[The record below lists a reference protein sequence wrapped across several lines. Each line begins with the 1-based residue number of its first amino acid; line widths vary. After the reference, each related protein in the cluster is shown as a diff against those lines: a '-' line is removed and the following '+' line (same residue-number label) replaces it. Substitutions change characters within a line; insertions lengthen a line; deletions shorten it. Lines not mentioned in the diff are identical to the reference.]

1 MRAALRS
8 SGWRARARTEQV
20 QPRGREGQERT
31 KTFAARAD
39 QMRGDLRDARRVLA
53 RHARG
58 DQRVHRLHVLGERGL
73 KGFDRRRRACGY
85 VHVAWLSTAVPEAAN
100 LRGMKEILRTTD
112 PTAIAFSTAL
122 LRGEDID
129 CFVMD
134 VHMSVLEGG
143 IGIFPRRLMVADRD
157 AFRARAI
164 LNDND
169 VEDVVQR

>member
-1 MRAALRS
+1 
-8 SGWRARARTEQV
+8 
-20 QPRGREGQERT
+20 
-31 KTFAARAD
+31 
-39 QMRGDLRDARRVLA
+39 
-53 RHARG
+53 
-58 DQRVHRLHVLGERGL
+58 
-73 KGFDRRRRACGY
+73 
-85 VHVAWLSTAVPEAAN
+85 
-100 LRGMKEILRTTD
+100 MKEILRTTD